1 MADFIVTAPLAE
13 DYRQALIK
21 AYRDAEAGKPL
32 MLPHDMALSRESHL
46 QYMEQLKAAGKLLCA
61 GPLADF
67 STAVLIL
74 VDVTREE
81 VERIMETHPHIQT
94 GFLVGWEVKEWQRR
108 I

>member
-13 DYRQALIK
+13 DYRQALEK
-21 AYRDAEAGKPL
+21 AYSDVEAGKPL
-32 MLPHDMALSRESHL
+32 MLPDDMALSRESHL

-61 GPLADF
+61 GPLAGF
-67 STAVLIL
+67 IAAVLIF

-81 VERIMETHPHIQT
+81 VEQIMEKHPHIQT

>member
-13 DYRQALIK
+13 DYRQTLVK

-32 MLPHDMALSRESHL
+32 MLPGDMALSRESHF
-46 QYMEQLKAAGKLLCA
+46 QYLEQLKAAGKLLCA

-67 STAVLIL
+67 SAAMLIF

-81 VERIMETHPHIQT
+81 LEQIMEKQPHIQT
-94 GFLVGWEVKEWQRR
+94 GLMVGWEVKEWQRR
-108 I
+108 T